1 MKAKAKDCG
10 CTGDDITLVS
20 LVDFNSPG
28 CRGTASV
35 DALCERVATIN
46 NLAPERNCGLCI
58 FPDLA
63 KDSSLR
69 GLFDEEKSIQESF
82 FALKQHCDTR
92 FVELFL
98 GRYDGYFLIFPHST
112 FQTEIQSFKVCPYL
126 PLATRPAIPL
136 FPIEV

>member
-28 CRGTASV
+28 CRGSASV
-35 DALCERVATIN
+35 EALCERVATIN
-46 NLAPERNCGLCI
+46 NIAPERNCGLCI

-69 GLFDEEKSIQESF
+69 GLFDEEKSIQECF

-98 GRYDGYFLIFPHST
+98 GRFTLTFCFYPPSNFPSV
-112 FQTEIQSFKVCPYL
+112 FQGMP
-126 PLATRPAIPL
+126 
-136 FPIEV
+136 